1 MDKNLVKCS
10 KISVN
15 CVENDPIDI
24 KCGGPKYLGFD
35 FYVREEEKDKMRII
49 ICSSINEIGIP
60 IESIFIT
67 NNIYKDVE
75 NVWYKEIEIRNQIK
89 KNSTYLYKN
98 AINEYRTRKNI

>member
-1 MDKNLVKCS
+1 MDKKLVKCS

-15 CVENDPIDI
+15 CVENNPIDI

-35 FYVREEEKDKMRII
+35 FYVKEEEQNRMKKI

-60 IESIFIT
+60 IINVIVT
-67 NNIYKDVE
+67 NNIYKDIE
-75 NVWYKEIEIRNQIK
+75 NIWYKDIEIRNQIK

-98 AINEYRTRKNI
+98 AISTCRTRKEI